1 MCATNNRCLRIIF
14 HGVAL
19 YSTRD
24 LGEFMRMVLE
34 FVF

>member
-1 MCATNNRCLRIIF
+1 MPAHYF
-14 HGVAL
+14 PGVAL